1 MESSKNP
8 TIGEPRQKR
17 SEDIFVGGFKVR
29 AIDGVDSSKLKIK
42 RSKFNN

>member
-1 MESSKNP
+1 VEGSKNP
-8 TIGEPRQKR
+8 GTDVRQTAG
-17 SEDIFVGGFKVR
+17 DINLGGFKVR

>member
-8 TIGEPRQKR
+8 SSDGPRQTA
-17 SEDIFVGGFKVR
+17 SDGIFVHGLKVR

-42 RSKFNN
+42 VKNKI